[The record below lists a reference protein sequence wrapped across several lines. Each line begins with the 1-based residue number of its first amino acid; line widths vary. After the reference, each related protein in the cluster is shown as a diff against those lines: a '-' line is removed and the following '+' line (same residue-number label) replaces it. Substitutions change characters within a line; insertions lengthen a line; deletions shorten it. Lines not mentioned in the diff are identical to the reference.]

1 MVAENKKKINPS
13 FKEKR
18 DDMNFVPVEPLD
30 LLVLELREEIGK
42 KERHHEQEIICV
54 SDNLRQVTLMLTIGA
69 LIGGFIL
76 GAVFL

>member
-1 MVAENKKKINPS
+1 MAENKKKINPS

-42 KERHHEQEIICV
+42 KERHHEQEIIRV